1 MPTEI
6 AKASLSES
14 SCFCICAFST
24 CLSCTYCVSSL
35 FQVLQEVVY
44 EWIMVSLLQQSTY
57 NHAIIYLFSQH
68 SLPVFSVL
76 VPILGKQRWAESSP
90 LGSHC
95 CQVVECRFPAWLS
108 DSTALSWLMHPQVKA
123 GDNLYISN
131 FNEGDTSVIVLCQCH
146 REKR

>member
-108 DSTALSWLMHPQVKA
+108 WLHSPVLTHAPPGESRRQLVHQQFQWRGHFCDSAVPVS
-123 GDNLYISN
+123 
-131 FNEGDTSVIVLCQCH
+131 
-146 REKR
+146 